1 MKKLLIVFLSLITL
15 ILATAIVIPIIFKD
29 DIKAAIDEEL
39 AKAVNADILFD
50 VDDFSLSLF
59 TNFPNLTIEVRN
71 FGVVNRAPFEG
82 QKLMGME
89 SLEVEVN
96 LKSILIDD
104 DLRLKGIALNRPEI
118 FVTVLKDGTANY
130 DIAVASE
137 DSVVVEE
144 VVEEGTTEFAF
155 AIDRWAINDAILV
168 YDDQTLPFKLELKN
182 LTHTGSGTFSD
193 VLFDLTTKT
202 TVDTVNVAFDGTEY
216 MSNKKLDI
224 DLILAISDNY
234 GKYTFKENNIRVND
248 FALGFDGYLAML
260 EDGFDMDITYSS
272 KDNSF
277 KSLLSLVPGAY
288 LEGFEEVKTAGS
300 LSFGGAVKGQ
310 FNDNQMPAFNLNLEV
325 ADAMFQYPDLP
336 TAATDINIK
345 TSINNTDGII
355 DNTTVDVSQF
365 YINLG
370 GNPFDATLKVSD
382 LSDVN
387 WDLKVNGLID
397 LNNVAE
403 IMPMEGTTLAGI
415 INMNMQSAG
424 KLSLVEAEQ
433 YDQLTTNGSLK
444 ITDMKYT
451 DEAFAYD
458 IALNKVDA
466 SFDPKEI
473 NLSSFDAVIGK
484 SDMQM
489 SGTIS
494 NYIAYVLDSTQVL
507 KGRVNFTS
515 TMLDLDEFIPEDE
528 EEAAPTEVVEEDTTS
543 LSVIPIPANIDF
555 ALNSKIG
562 TTKMMDMT
570 FTNAVGDIIIKDGV
584 ANLSDLKFNTLG
596 GQFIVN
602 GSYHALDI
610 ENPVYDFKL
619 KIKDMSIA
627 ESFASFSMVQQY
639 VPLAKNMIG
648 NVSTDFGI
656 TGKLKSD
663 MMPNFE
669 SINGAGLLNIAE
681 ATLEKPK
688 FLADLGNVTKLAGSK
703 LGGPDEKVS
712 LKDVLMSVTI
722 EDGDLSVKPFDISIG
737 NYKANVSGTS
747 SVDGKLNYK
756 MDMDIPAGALGAQ
769 VNSLLSKY
777 TGSGNSSSTI
787 RLPIGIGGTYDN
799 PTYSLVGGGAKE
811 QGGSAV
817 KEVVTEKVKEVVK
830 ENLDAEKAKQ
840 REKILAEAQ
849 KQADNLKAEGKR
861 AADKIRKEGYAQAD
875 KLVKD
880 AGSNFLKK
888 KLAQEASKKLKASTD
903 KKAKTIEDEAKK
915 KADALLANAKKK
927 ADAV

>member
-15 ILATAIVIPIIFKD
+15 ILAAAVVIPIIFKD

-39 AKAVNADILFD
+39 AKAVNAEIIFD
-50 VDDFSLSLF
+50 ADDFSISLF
-59 TNFPNLTIEVRN
+59 TNFPSLTVEVRN

-89 SLEVEVN
+89 SLQVEVN
-96 LKSILIDD
+96 LKSVLIDD
-104 DLRLKGIALNRPEI
+104 DMRLKGVSLNRPEI

-137 DSVVVEE
+137 DVVIEEE
-144 VVEEGTTEFAF
+144 VADESVSAFAF
-155 AIDRWAINDAILV
+155 AIDHWAINNAVIV
-168 YDDQTLPFKLELKN
+168 YDDHTLPFKLELNN
-182 LTHTGSGTFSD
+182 LTHTGSGTFSET
-193 VLFDLTTKT
+193 LFDMTTKT

-234 GKYTFKENNIRVND
+234 GKYTFKENTIRVND

-260 EDGFDMDITYSS
+260 EDGFDMDLTYAS

-288 LEGFEEVKTAGS
+288 LEGFEAVKTAGS

-345 TSINNTDGII
+345 TLINNADGVI
-355 DNTTVDVSQF
+355 DHTTVDVSQF
-365 YINLG
+365 HINLG
-370 GNPFDATLKVSD
+370 GNPFDATLKVSE
-382 LSDVN
+382 LNDVN
-387 WDLKVNGLID
+387 WDLKVDGLID
-397 LNNVAE
+397 LNNVAQ
-403 IMPMEGTTLAGI
+403 IMPMAGTTLAGI
-415 INMNMQSAG
+415 INMNMQSSG
-424 KLSLVEAEQ
+424 KLSLVESEQ
-433 YDQLTTNGSLK
+433 YEQLTTNGSLK
-444 ITDMKYT
+444 VSDLKYT

-458 IALNKVDA
+458 IALNKVEA

-489 SGTIS
+489 TGIIS
-494 NYIAYVLDSTQVL
+494 NYIAYALDSTQVL
-507 KGRVNFTS
+507 KGQVNFSS

-528 EEAAPTEVVEEDTTS
+528 EGSAPTEVVAEDTTS

-562 TTKMMDMT
+562 TTKMMDMA

-584 ANLSDLKFNTLG
+584 ANLSDLQFNSLG

-602 GSYHALDI
+602 GSYHAKDI

-619 KIKDMSIA
+619 KIKEISIS
-627 ESFASFSMVQQY
+627 ESFQAFSMVQQY
-639 VPLAKNMIG
+639 VPLAENMIG
-648 NVSTDFGI
+648 NVSTEFDI

-669 SINGAGLLNIAE
+669 SINAAGLLNVAK
-681 ATLEKPK
+681 AALEKPK
-688 FLADLGNVTKLAGSK
+688 FLADLGNVTKLSGSK

-722 EDGDLSVKPFDISIG
+722 KDGDLSVKPFDISIG
-737 NYKANVSGTS
+737 DYTANVSGTS

-756 MDMDIPAGALGAQ
+756 MDLDIPAGALGSQ

-787 RLPIGIGGTYDN
+787 TLPIGIGGTYDN
-799 PTYSLVGGGAKE
+799 PTYGLVGGGA
-811 QGGSAV
+811 QQQATTAV
-817 KEVVTEKVKEVVK
+817 KEVVVDKAKEVVK

-840 REKILAEAQ
+840 REKIMSEAQ
-849 KQADNLKAEGKR
+849 KQADNLKAEGKKS
-861 AADKIRKEGYAQAD
+861 ADKVRQEGYDQAD

-888 KLAQEASKKLKASTD
+888 KLAQEASKKLKTTTD
-903 KKAKTIEDEAKK
+903 NKAKAIEDEANK
-915 KADALLANAKKK
+915 KADTLLANAKKR